1 MTRVGFFDSGI
12 GGTSILNAFKSLCPE
27 VDTVYIADTENC
39 PYGNK
44 PKEKIIELS
53 RRNVEKL
60 LEKGCDIVVIACN
73 TATAAAVDVLRE
85 EYPDVVFVGME
96 PAVKPAALN
105 SKTGIIAVLAT
116 QGTFNGR
123 LYQETSKR
131 FAKDITLIATVA
143 DEFVELV
150 ERGETSGKKVEE
162 IVRRRVE
169 PLVASGADHTVLG
182 CTHFPH
188 LKKVIE
194 QVVAGRA
201 EIVDPSYAVAKRIKA
216 LIADFQK

>member
-169 PLVASGADHTVLG
+169 PLVASGADHIVLG

>member
-150 ERGETSGKKVEE
+150 EHGETSGKKVEE

-169 PLVASGADHTVLG
+169 PLVASGADHIVLG

>member
-27 VDTVYIADTENC
+27 VETVYIADTENC

-169 PLVASGADHTVLG
+169 PLVASGADHIVLG

>member
-27 VDTVYIADTENC
+27 VDTFYIADTENC

-169 PLVASGADHTVLG
+169 PLVASGADHIVLG

>member
-12 GGTSILNAFKSLCPE
+12 GGTSILNTFKSLCPE

-169 PLVASGADHTVLG
+169 PLVASGADHIVLG

>member
-169 PLVASGADHTVLG
+169 PLVASGADHIVLG

-188 LKKVIE
+188 LKNVIE

-216 LIADFQK
+216 LIADFQV

>member
-169 PLVASGADHTVLG
+169 PLVASGADHIVLG

-201 EIVDPSYAVAKRIKA
+201 EIVDSSYAVAKRIKA
-216 LIADFQK
+216 LIADFQV

>member
-60 LEKGCDIVVIACN
+60 LKKGCDIVVIACN

-169 PLVASGADHTVLG
+169 PLVASGADHIVLG

>member
-73 TATAAAVDVLRE
+73 MATAAAVDVLRE

-169 PLVASGADHTVLG
+169 PLVASGADHIVLG

>member
-60 LEKGCDIVVIACN
+60 LEKGCDIVVIAGN
-73 TATAAAVDVLRE
+73 TATAAAVEVLRE

-169 PLVASGADHTVLG
+169 PLVASGADHIVLG

>member
-27 VDTVYIADTENC
+27 VDSVYIADTENC

-169 PLVASGADHTVLG
+169 PLVASGADHIVLG